1 MLCLW
6 CDEQVVFSEV
16 VFVDFKELSDNWEAA
31 VQIHSPSE
39 AAWLAY
45 QTYKLQKFYTQ
56 KNMYMYG

>member
-16 VFVDFKELSDNWEAA
+16 VFVDFKEDWEAA
-31 VQIHSPSE
+31 VQIRSPSE

-45 QTYKLQKFYTQ
+45 QTYKLQQCYATIL
-56 KNMYMYG
+56 YIYR